1 MAGFLD
7 RVNRL
12 VETVCA
18 IIMIVL
24 TVETVYVIVMR
35 YIFNN
40 TPSWGEII
48 SRFLMVY
55 ACMFGFSIGIHD
67 DSHVRI
73 KAFDQRLPALALR
86 ALDWFGVACMTAFS
100 VFMIVEGIRYTAL
113 CSRNTISGLNIRSS
127 AEMICIPIGGLFCL
141 LQSLRRAMAI
151 GRKG

>member
-1 MAGFLD
+1 MARFLD
-7 RVNRL
+7 EVNRV

-18 IIMIVL
+18 VLMIVL

-35 YIFNN
+35 YIFND

-55 ACMFGFSIGIHD
+55 ACMFGFSIGMHD

-73 KAFDQRLPALALR
+73 NAFDQWVPAGLLR

-100 VFMIVEGIRYTAL
+100 AFMIVEGIRYTVL
-113 CSRNTISGLNIRSS
+113 CGRNTISGLNIRSS
-127 AEMICIPIGGLFCL
+127 VEMICIPIGGLFCL
-141 LQSLRRAMAI
+141 LQSLRRAMMM